1 MQGYID
7 EEVKILVVDDDPEV
21 LFATSRVLKSAGYQ
35 VLQAASGQECLEVVR
50 RNPPTL
56 ILLDVVLPDIDGIE
70 VCRRIKQEFKD
81 LRIFIV
87 LVSGMKTASEEQ
99 ADGLEGGADGYI
111 ARPIS
116 NKELLA
122 RVRAMLRIAQAEQ
135 ERDRLYLEL
144 KEAQARVKVLS
155 GLLPICCHCK
165 NIRDDAGYWSQ
176 LESYVQKHSE
186 ASFSHGICPECAQKY
201 YPELGLYEDED

>member
-1 MQGYID
+1 MQGYMN
-7 EEVKILVVDDDPEV
+7 EEIQILVVDDDPEV

-35 VLQAASGQECLEVVR
+35 VLQATSGQECLELVR
-50 RNPPTL
+50 RNPPAL
-56 ILLDVVLPDIDGIE
+56 ILLDVVLPDVQGTE
-70 VCRRIKQEFKD
+70 VCRQIKQELKAS
-81 LRIFIV
+81 RIFIV
-87 LVSGMKTASEEQ
+87 LLSGVKTASEEQ

-144 KEAQARVKVLS
+144 KEAQDKVKVLS

-165 NIRDDAGYWSQ
+165 MIRDDAGYWRQ

-201 YPELGLYEDED
+201 YPELGLYDEAD